1 MIFSLIFWSFIF
13 SFSLFLLIK
22 GSDWFVENAERIGLA
37 LKISP
42 FIVGVTIVALGT
54 SFPELFSSVAAVLKN
69 TTEIVGANII
79 GSNIFNILVIIGL
92 SAVVAGKLIVTRSLI
107 DLDAP
112 LLALSTVILL
122 FVCLDKE
129 INLGEGIVLLLA
141 YLIYFLYT
149 IYQRKG
155 EKEEETPEIVEVLPS
170 RVGRRE
176 KEAGI
181 IEKEVAEKVRLDVKT
196 FVLLF
201 LGIAFV
207 LIGADWTINSL
218 IKLSE
223 ILKVSPALISII
235 ALSAGTSLP
244 EVVVSTM
251 AAAKK
256 KYEISLG
263 NIFGSNVFNGSFIP
277 GVSALI
283 KPLIID
289 NLTFSVGLPFL
300 IASTLIFVV
309 SCISRRIHIWEGSM
323 YLLIYLL
330 FLVKIFNL
338 F

>member
-1 MIFSLIFWSFIF
+1 MISSLIFWALAFV
-13 SFSLFLLIK
+13 FSLFLLVK
-22 GSDWFVENAERIGLA
+22 GSDWFVESAEKIGLA

-42 FIVGVTIVALGT
+42 FIVGVTVVAIGT
-54 SFPELFSSVAAVLKN
+54 SFPELFSSVAAILKN
-69 TTEIVGANII
+69 NTEIVGANVV

-92 SAVVAGKLIVTRSLI
+92 SAVAAGKLIVTRSLI

-112 LLALSTVILL
+112 LLALSTVVLL
-122 FVCLDKE
+122 FVCLDKK
-129 INLGEGIVLLLA
+129 INFGEGIVLLLA

-170 RVGRRE
+170 RVERRE

-181 IEKEVAEKVRLDVKT
+181 VEKEAVEKVRLDVKT

-207 LIGADWTINSL
+207 LFGADWTIDSL

-223 ILKVSPALISII
+223 ILKVTPALISII
-235 ALSAGTSLP
+235 ALAAGTSLP

-256 KYEISLG
+256 KYEISIG
-263 NIFGSNVFNGSFIP
+263 NIFGSNVFNGSFIL
-277 GVSALI
+277 GISAFI
-283 KPLIID
+283 EPLVID

-300 IASTLIFVV
+300 IASTLLFVI

-330 FLVKIFNL
+330 FLAKLFNL
-338 F
+338 L

>member
-1 MIFSLIFWSFIF
+1 MIPSLIFWAFVF
-13 SFSLFLLIK
+13 LVSLFLLVK
-22 GSDWFVENAERIGLA
+22 GSDWFVESAEKIGLA

-42 FIVGVTIVALGT
+42 FIIGVTIVSIGT
-54 SFPELFSSVAAVLKN
+54 SFPELFSSIAAVLKN
-69 TTEIVGANII
+69 TTEIVGANVI

-92 SAVVAGKLIVTRSLI
+92 SAVVARKLIVTRSLI

-122 FVCLDKE
+122 FVCLDKK
-129 INLGEGIVLLLA
+129 INFGEGIVLLLA
-141 YLIYFLYT
+141 YLVYFLYT

-155 EKEEETPEIVEVLPS
+155 EEEETPEIVEVLPS
-170 RVGRRE
+170 RVERRE

-181 IEKEVAEKVRLDVKT
+181 IEKEAVEKVRLDFKI

-201 LGIAFV
+201 LGITFV
-207 LIGADWTINSL
+207 LFGADWTINSI

-223 ILKVSPALISII
+223 LLKISPALISII
-235 ALSAGTSLP
+235 ALAAGTSLP
-244 EVVVSTM
+244 ELVVSTM

-256 KYEISLG
+256 KYEISIG
-263 NIFGSNVFNGSFIP
+263 NIFGSNVFNGSFIV
-277 GVSALI
+277 GICALI
-283 KPLIID
+283 KPLVID

-300 IASTLIFVV
+300 ITSTLLFVI
-309 SCISRRIHIWEGSM
+309 SGISRRIHIWEGSM

-330 FLVKIFNL
+330 FLAKLFNL

>member
-1 MIFSLIFWSFIF
+1 MIPSLIFWAFVF
-13 SFSLFLLIK
+13 LVSLFLLVK
-22 GSDWFVENAERIGLA
+22 GSDWFVESAEKIGLA

-42 FIVGVTIVALGT
+42 FIIGVTIVSIGT
-54 SFPELFSSVAAVLKN
+54 SFPELFSSIAAVLKN
-69 TTEIVGANII
+69 TTEVVSANVI

-92 SAVVAGKLIVTRSLI
+92 SAVVARKLIVTRSLI

-122 FVCLDKE
+122 FVCLDKK
-129 INLGEGIVLLLA
+129 INFGEGIVLLLA
-141 YLIYFLYT
+141 YLVYFLYT

-155 EKEEETPEIVEVLPS
+155 EEEETPEIVEVLPS
-170 RVGRRE
+170 RVERRE

-181 IEKEVAEKVRLDVKT
+181 IEKEAVEKVRLDFKT

-201 LGIAFV
+201 LGITFV
-207 LIGADWTINSL
+207 LFGADWTINSI

-223 ILKVSPALISII
+223 LLKISPALISII
-235 ALSAGTSLP
+235 ALAAGTSLP
-244 EVVVSTM
+244 ELVVSTM

-256 KYEISLG
+256 KYEISIG
-263 NIFGSNVFNGSFIP
+263 NIFGSNVFNGSFIV
-277 GVSALI
+277 GICALI
-283 KPLIID
+283 KPLVID

-300 IASTLIFVV
+300 IISTLLFVI
-309 SCISRRIHIWEGSM
+309 SGISRRIHIWEGSM

-330 FLVKIFNL
+330 FLAKLFNL